1 MLPHAM
7 NIWAN
12 RFVLGFMRGV
22 LRVWF
27 RFRAFNE
34 EATKCDGPVLLVPN
48 HLSWIDWL
56 FVGLCLD
63 TDWKMAASG
72 LQARASKLHAWILG
86 NPRIILIGPDPA
98 PALKKMAAHLGD
110 GGKLVL
116 FAEGR
121 MSRTGSLQRLFDG
134 TGFLIQK
141 TNAKVITCY
150 LRGAAR
156 VLGSPHGG
164 WTKWF
169 PKVTTHFSDPIE
181 PPKFEGLKSSNQR
194 AKLNQWLRDLM
205 VTQQFETEMEFGPET
220 LLTALAEIA
229 RKIPNHT
236 ILEDTTFQT
245 LDYRKLLVGTDLLAG
260 QWERL
265 LEQRTERVGVLLPNV
280 NGKVV
285 TLTSLWAAGKVPAIL
300 NYTAGTPTML
310 QCIELSSIKQ
320 VITSYA
326 FIEKAKLEV
335 EPLEA
340 AGVELIYLEEIR
352 EKISKFSRG
361 CSFLNHK
368 FNPWAGQYTPFTD
381 TAVVLYTSG
390 SEGVPKGVE
399 LTHKNLLA
407 NVRQGAAVLDL
418 KDSDRFFTCLPLF
431 HSFGLTVG
439 LLLPL
444 LRGTFVFLFPS
455 PLMYRHI
462 PAVFY
467 DRECTILLA
476 TNTFLNGYARF
487 GQPADFANLRYLM
500 SGAEKV
506 QEATRDV
513 WAKKFGVRIS
523 EGYGATET
531 GPALSANTMIESR
544 DGTVGRLFP
553 GVSYR
558 IEKIDGVAEGG
569 KLLVKGPNIMKGY
582 LNPEPNEAFQKLDGW
597 YDTGDIVTVDEDR
610 YITILGRAKRFAK
623 ISGEMVSLTAVEG
636 ALAGAFPQHGEDC
649 MVAVVARP
657 DADKGE
663 QLIAATNKAEL
674 ELGEIREA
682 ITAAGLP
689 NLAAP
694 REIKVLD
701 EIPLLGSG
709 KVNYPELSQQVNEA

>member
-1 MLPHAM
+1 M

-27 RFRAFNE
+27 RFRAYNE
-34 EATKCDGPVLLVPN
+34 EAAKCDGPVLLIPN

-63 TDWKMAASG
+63 TEWKFAASG
-72 LQARASKLHAWILG
+72 LQARASWLHKWVLG
-86 NPRIILIGPDPA
+86 NPRIILIDPDPA
-98 PALKKMAAHLGD
+98 PALKKMAAHLGG

-134 TGFLIQK
+134 TGFLVQK
-141 TNAKVITCY
+141 TGAKVITCY

-156 VLGSPHGG
+156 VLASPHGG

-169 PKVTTHFSDPIE
+169 PKVTAHFSDPVE
-181 PPKFEGLKSSNQR
+181 PPEFKGHKSSDQR
-194 AKLNQWLRDLM
+194 VKLNQWLRDLM
-205 VTQQFETEMEFGPET
+205 VNQQFETEMKFGSQT
-220 LLTALAEIA
+220 LLTAIAEIA
-229 RKIPNHT
+229 EQIPTHT
-236 ILEDTTFQT
+236 VLEDATFQT
-245 LDYRKLLVGTDLLAG
+245 LDYRKLLVGTDLFAG
-260 QWERL
+260 QWNRL
-265 LEQRTERVGVLLPNV
+265 IEKHTERVGVLLPNV

-285 TLTSLWAAGKVPAIL
+285 TLTSLWAIGKVPAIL
-300 NYTAGTPTML
+300 NYTAGTSTML
-310 QCIELSSIKQ
+310 QCVELSGIKQ
-320 VITSYA
+320 VVTSKA
-326 FIEKAKLEV
+326 FLDKAKLEA
-335 EPLEA
+335 EPFDE
-340 AGVELIYLEEIR
+340 AGVELIYLEEVH
-352 EKISKFSRG
+352 EGISSLSKL
-361 CSFLNHK
+361 CSLLNHK

-399 LTHKNLLA
+399 LTHRNLLA
-407 NVRQGAAVLDL
+407 NARQGAAVLDM
-418 KDSDRFFTCLPLF
+418 KDKDRFFTCLPLF

-444 LRGTFVFLFPS
+444 LRGLYVFLFPS
-455 PLMYRHI
+455 PLMYRQV
-462 PAVFY
+462 PAAIY
-467 DRECTILLA
+467 DRECTVLLA

-487 GQPADFANLRYLM
+487 GQPADFADLRYVM

-506 QEATRDV
+506 QEATRDI

-531 GPALSANTMIESR
+531 GPALSANTVIDSR

-558 IEKIDGVAEGG
+558 IEKLDGVEEGG

-582 LNPEPNEAFQKLDGW
+582 LNPEPNEAFLKLDGW

-649 MVAVVARP
+649 QVAVVTRP

-694 REIKVLD
+694 REIKVFN
-701 EIPLLGSG
+701 EIPVLGSG
-709 KVNYPELSQQVNEA
+709 KINYPELSQLVSEA

>member
-1 MLPHAM
+1 M

-27 RFRAFNE
+27 RFRAYNE
-34 EATKCDGPVLLVPN
+34 KAAECDGPVLLIPN

-63 TDWKMAASG
+63 TEWKFAASG
-72 LQARASKLHAWILG
+72 LQARASWLHKWVLG
-86 NPRIILIGPDPA
+86 NPRIILIDPDPA
-98 PALKKMAAHLGD
+98 PALKKMAAHLGG

-134 TGFLIQK
+134 TGFLVQK
-141 TNAKVITCY
+141 TGAKVITCY

-156 VLGSPHGG
+156 VLASPHGG

-169 PKVTTHFSDPIE
+169 PKVTAHFSDPVA
-181 PPKFEGLKSSNQR
+181 PPDFEDLKSSAQR

-205 VTQQFETEMEFGPET
+205 VTQQFETEMEFGPQT
-220 LLTALAEIA
+220 LLTAIAETA
-229 RKIPNHT
+229 KQIPTHT
-236 ILEDTTFQT
+236 VLEDTTFQT
-245 LDYRKLLVGTDLLAG
+245 LDYRKLLIGTDLLAS
-260 QWERL
+260 QWEKL
-265 LEQRTERVGVLLPNV
+265 LDTSKERVGVLLPNV

-285 TLTSLWAAGKVPAIL
+285 TLTSLWAVGKVPAIL

-310 QCIELSSIKQ
+310 QCMELSDIKQ
-320 VITSYA
+320 VITSTA
-326 FIEKAKLEV
+326 FLEKAKLEI
-335 EPLEA
+335 EPFEEA
-340 AGVELIYLEEIR
+340 GIEMIYLEDVR
-352 EKISKFSRG
+352 ENISSLNRLCG
-361 CSFLNHK
+361 YLNHK
-368 FNPWAGQYTPFTD
+368 FNPCSGQYTPFTD
-381 TAVVLYTSG
+381 TAVILYTSG

-399 LTHKNLLA
+399 LTHRNLLA
-407 NVRQGAAVLDL
+407 NGRQGASVLDL

-431 HSFGLTVG
+431 HSFGLSVG

-444 LRGTFVFLFPS
+444 IRGLYIFLFPS
-455 PLMYRHI
+455 PLQYRQI
-462 PAVFY
+462 PAVIY
-467 DRECTILLA
+467 DRECTMLLA

-487 GQPADFANLRYLM
+487 GQPADFANLRYVM

-506 QEATRDV
+506 QEATRDI

-531 GPALSANTMIESR
+531 GPALSANTVIESR

-553 GVSYR
+553 GVSYKV
-558 IEKIDGVAEGG
+558 EKIDGVEEGG

-582 LNPEPNEAFQKLDGW
+582 INPEPNKEFKKLNGW

-649 MVAVVARP
+649 TVAVVTRP

-701 EIPLLGSG
+701 EIPVLGSG
-709 KVNYPELSQQVNEA
+709 KVNYPELSKLVLT